1 MQGLGQILVAC
12 LELLQVEFSID
23 GFTFS
28 LWQVFL
34 WLIVAGAVVYL
45 ICKWSDS

>member
-1 MQGLGQILVAC
+1 MQGLGQVLVAC

-34 WLIVAGAVVYL
+34 WLIVVYL